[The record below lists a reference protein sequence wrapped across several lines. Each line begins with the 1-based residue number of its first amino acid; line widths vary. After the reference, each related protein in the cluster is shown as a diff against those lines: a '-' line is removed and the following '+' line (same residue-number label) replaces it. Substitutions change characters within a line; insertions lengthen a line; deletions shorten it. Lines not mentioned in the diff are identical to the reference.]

1 MHDIPNTDP
10 KFEPPMGSATMKGC
24 GNCDFSDAVCAA
36 YRHALKDIERGEPEN
51 AKQKAL
57 TALDNAHVN
66 RMGKAFHTIVKY
78 AVQLAAVPVGSEE
91 FTRIYTHLKAHV
103 NELEE
108 GATVR
113 GWRGDV
119 VKS

>member
-1 MHDIPNTDP
+1 MHRIPDT
-10 KFEPPMGSATMKGC
+10 EWEIPMRGC
-24 GNCDFSDAVCAA
+24 KNCDMADAVCAA
-36 YRHALKDIERGEPEN
+36 YRHALKDIERGVPEN
-51 AKQKAL
+51 AKGKAL
-57 TALDNAHVN
+57 LALDNDHVN

-78 AVQLAAVPVGSEE
+78 AVQLTGVPVGSEE
-91 FTRIYTHLKAHV
+91 FTRIYGLLAQFTG
-103 NELEE
+103 ELEE